1 MSHFGPTWDIKDE
14 EIMEAKFKE
23 KVVAS
28 LDTAFENSLK
38 EAFSGN
44 VHVARARVIKNGKHL
59 AETLQKRRNSRW

>member
-38 EAFSGN
+38 GAFSGMFM
-44 VHVARARVIKNGKHL
+44 
-59 AETLQKRRNSRW
+59 

>member
-1 MSHFGPTWDIKDE
+1 MSHFEPTWNIKDE

-28 LDTAFENSLK
+28 LDAAFENSLK

-44 VHVARARVIKNGKHL
+44 VHVARDV
-59 AETLQKRRNSRW
+59 